1 MSGPPISAQAA
12 APSANLSPIG
22 LPGGGKHADSRGGSA
37 FAALLQEFE
46 PKDAAALPRPGVRSG
61 KGGSMKPAPEED
73 ATGEETTQAQP
84 AKAHSGL
91 DAAAAIAAIVAAQP
105 GVNALP
111 QPPSGAKVLP
121 AAATAPDA
129 ETNGLATRASA
140 RQALSAILGEQG
152 TIDASAP
159 DGAPIMPSDSRTSFA
174 LPTTAIVASPIGDVN
189 VRSAR
194 TYLSVDGVGQAAK
207 AGADASSFAAAGV
220 AKPANVAGS
229 PVQTTAKGAN
239 AAAATDSASAPATVA
254 AASNSR
260 QTGGDGPTHHDQSSG
275 ARAGGGARSGD
286 AGGPAAGGV
295 SPDAKAL
302 AANGVGSLTSAI
314 VSAPIDL
321 DQLADVIAN
330 QAQALTAQ
338 GANAA
343 MGAVGASPVKELDV
357 QLNPADLGSLTVKM
371 RLSNGNLAVVIE
383 AAKSSTARL
392 IESERDAIVERLTSV
407 DQPVASVVVQAS
419 DSVPT
424 QGENSNASG
433 SATSQQSDAQS
444 NAANGSNGH
453 ARSSRDGEGGA
464 QTRQN
469 GSADDEAARRART
482 GDLFV

>member
-1 MSGPPISAQAA
+1 
-12 APSANLSPIG
+12 
-22 LPGGGKHADSRGGSA
+22 
-37 FAALLQEFE
+37 
-46 PKDAAALPRPGVRSG
+46 
-61 KGGSMKPAPEED
+61 
-73 ATGEETTQAQP
+73 
-84 AKAHSGL
+84 
-91 DAAAAIAAIVAAQP
+91 
-105 GVNALP
+105 
-111 QPPSGAKVLP
+111 SGAKVLP
-121 AAATAPDA
+121 AAATAADA
-129 ETNGLATRASA
+129 GTNELATSASA
-140 RQALSAILGEQG
+140 RQALAAILGEQG
-152 TIDASAP
+152 RTADASAP
-159 DGAPIMPSDSRTSFA
+159 EGAPIMPSDSTTTFA
-174 LPTTAIVASPIGDVN
+174 LPTTAVVASPIVDVH

-194 TYLSVDGVGQAAK
+194 TYLGVDGVAQAAK
-207 AGADASSFAAAGV
+207 AGIEASSLVAAG
-220 AKPANVAGS
+220 APKGANGAVS
-229 PVQTTAKGAN
+229 PVQTGAKGAN
-239 AAAATDSASAPATVA
+239 AAAATACVSASTTVVA
-254 AASNSR
+254 AGNGR
-260 QTGGDGPTHHDQSSG
+260 QTGGDGATHHDQSSG
-275 ARAGGGARSGD
+275 ARAGGGARSGG
-286 AGGPAAGGV
+286 AGAQAAGV
-295 SPDAKAL
+295 ASPDANTL
-302 AANGVGSLTSAI
+302 AMNGFGSPTSAI